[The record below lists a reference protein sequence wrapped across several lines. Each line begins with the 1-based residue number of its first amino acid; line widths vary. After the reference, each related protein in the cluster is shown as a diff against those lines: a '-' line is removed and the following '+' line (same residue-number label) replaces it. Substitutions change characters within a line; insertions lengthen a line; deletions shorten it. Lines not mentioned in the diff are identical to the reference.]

1 MAPLRGRK
9 GIRIDPLSARPIWSG
24 MNDIIRT
31 YPVRAPG
38 PLSQDLDGELREAE
52 TTNQQVA
59 RVRDALGAV
68 PAGDPAVFWLY
79 QDFEGEWCVRQEG
92 AASEQRF
99 PTRDEARSFVMVEVA
114 RCRSYR
120 LFIARRDGRFIV
132 ELFNWPPA
140 KHHEGGA

>member
-1 MAPLRGRK
+1 MTLLQRRK

-24 MNDIIRT
+24 MNDMIRT

-38 PLSQDLDGELREAE
+38 PLSQDSVGEFSDGETA
-52 TTNQQVA
+52 NQQVE

-68 PAGDPAVFWLY
+68 AAGDPAVFWLY
-79 QDFEGEWCVRQEG
+79 QDFEGKWCVRREG
-92 AASEQRF
+92 AAGEDQF
-99 PTRDEARSFVMVEVA
+99 ATRDEARSFVMVEVA

-120 LFIARRDGRFIV
+120 LFMARRDGRFIV

-140 KHHEGGA
+140 KQHEGVA